1 MLRWTLTMLCLA
13 ALAVGCKTTPWNE
26 TPPGDTAAQQSSGGD
41 PANAFS
47 SQPAPAAA
55 SAGAAAES
63 RTSGSAGASTRLTDV
78 PVPEKATADMER
90 TYVYEASGIQ
100 VGRMV
105 YRVKGGVTETAQ
117 FYIDECKALGWNLE
131 SVLQANTTN
140 LLFRKPGRRL
150 DVSVQPQSLRS
161 GNLLI
166 LTLTPEGGS
175 GLK

>member
-1 MLRWTLTMLCLA
+1 MIRWTLVTLCMA
-13 ALAVGCKTTPWNE
+13 VLAVGCKTTPWNE
-26 TPPGDTAAQQSSGGD
+26 TPPSDTAAQQGGGGD

-47 SQPAPAAA
+47 SQPAAA
-55 SAGAAAES
+55 SATAQTDTRTGAG
-63 RTSGSAGASTRLTDV
+63 TASTRLTDV

-150 DVSVQPQSLRS
+150 EVSVQPQSLRT